1 MASEQPAFSVTIP
14 SHLAH
19 VSCARTFVVAVC
31 KSHGIDDTTTEAMA
45 LAVHEAI
52 TNIIR
57 HGHCHQ
63 YDKPIQVSCYPHP
76 DRMEIHILDQ
86 AEPFD
91 LKGVPSLDPAELRVG
106 GRGVYLMRALFDQV
120 SCQPRLGGGNDLRLV
135 KFYPVKVPAP
145 SSR

>member
-31 KSHGIDDTTTEAMA
+31 KSHGIDDTTTEAMD
-45 LAVHEAI
+45 LAVHDGL

-63 YDKPIQVSCYPHP
+63 YDKPIQVSCYTHP

-91 LKGVPSLDPAELRVG
+91 LKGVPNLDP
-106 GRGVYLMRALFDQV
+106 
-120 SCQPRLGGGNDLRLV
+120 
-135 KFYPVKVPAP
+135 
-145 SSR
+145 